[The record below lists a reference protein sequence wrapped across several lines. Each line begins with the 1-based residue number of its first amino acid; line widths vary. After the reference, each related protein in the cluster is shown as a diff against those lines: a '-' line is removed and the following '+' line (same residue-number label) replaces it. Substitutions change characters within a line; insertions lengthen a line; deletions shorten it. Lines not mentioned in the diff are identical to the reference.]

1 MPAFRTLAGA
11 ALTGRAPVLPALQT
25 LPAGWLAML
34 ALAAVDAFW
43 AQRAGVAV
51 AGWHRAACTAL
62 LLMAAAMACRRSER
76 WSPVGEMADAAGLWI
91 AFTATGCVLT
101 YLCARCAMPLRD
113 DALESLDR
121 AVGFDWAAWSAW
133 VERHHM
139 VHVVLRLAYVSLLP
153 QIVLCCCVL
162 PLTAGRQRLSE
173 LFWSALAAILV
184 TAAVS
189 ALLPALGAY
198 QHHGLAERA
207 DWLPDLL
214 ALRRPGPVA
223 FGLGG
228 MNGVVTMPSFHAVLA
243 VLFIRAHRRTG
254 AVGYVAAALNLTM
267 LVSTPS
273 EGGHYLCDV
282 IAGCMVAAASIL
294 VVCNGSSARGTLLRQ
309 HATQFEAG

>member
-1 MPAFRTLAGA
+1 
-11 ALTGRAPVLPALQT
+11 
-25 LPAGWLAML
+25 ML

-51 AGWHRAACTAL
+51 AGWLRVACTAL
-62 LLMAAAMACRRSER
+62 LMMAAGMACRRSAR

-101 YLCARCAMPLRD
+101 YLCARCALPLRD
-113 DALESLDR
+113 DALASLDR
-121 AVGFDWAAWSAW
+121 TIGFDWVAWSAW
-133 VERHHM
+133 VEGHRA
-139 VHVVLRLAYVSLLP
+139 VHVVLRLAYASLLP
-153 QIVLCCCVL
+153 QIVVCCCVL

-184 TAAVS
+184 TAFVS

-198 QHHGLAERA
+198 PHYGLADRA
-207 DWLPDLL
+207 DWLPDVL
-214 ALRRPGPVA
+214 ALRRPAPVA
-223 FGLGG
+223 FALGG

-254 AVGYVAAALNLTM
+254 VVGYAATALNLAM

-282 IAGCMVAAASIL
+282 IAGCMVAA
-294 VVCNGSSARGTLLRQ
+294 GSTLAVRDGRSAPVTLLRRG
-309 HATQFEAG
+309 AASPEAGQPLAGPA